1 MNPREAGFLLL
12 GSCLGDPA
20 RHPLTPAQL
29 QRLAANIRRQPMPAP
44 GGEELTRSHLRALGC
59 TEPEAAQIL
68 ALLKEEDRLA
78 PYLHRAERQQI
89 HCLTR
94 GNPRYPPRLIT
105 AMGDRAPAVLWFSG
119 NLSLLQTPCLSLVG
133 SRELRDANRAFAR
146 AAGAEMATQGY
157 TLVSGGAGA
166 QTSKP
171 KRPAWPLAAR
181 SLRSWQPPVRRPLI
195 PTSSCA
201 GRIALTC
208 PSPLPGPCPE
218 TGSSMP

>member
-44 GGEELTRSHLRALGC
+44 RRGGVDPLPSPRPGLHGARGRPDTGPSEGGRPAGPLPPPGRA
-59 TEPEAAQIL
+59 AADTLPHQGKSPIPSP
-68 ALLKEEDRLA
+68 ADHCHGRPRTGGPMVFRKFESA
-78 PYLHRAERQQI
+78 P
-89 HCLTR
+89 
-94 GNPRYPPRLIT
+94 NPLPL
-105 AMGDRAPAVLWFSG
+105 SG
-119 NLSLLQTPCLSLVG
+119 GQSGT
-133 SRELRDANRAFAR
+133 SRRKPGIRR